1 MSLEVGFS
9 GNIFKAPYNDLHQLA
24 TKAWVKTVWQFQQT
38 HNIRLD
44 TDIPEL
50 LISRMN
56 DELIMPA
63 FYKAG
68 F

>member
-1 MSLEVGFS
+1 M
-9 GNIFKAPYNDLHQLA
+9 
-24 TKAWVKTVWQFQQT
+24 WQFQQT
-38 HNIRLD
+38 HNIQLD
-44 TDIPEL
+44 TDIAEL
-50 LISRMN
+50 LTSRMN

>member
-9 GNIFKAPYNDLHQLA
+9 GNIFMANYDDLHHLA
-24 TKAWVKTVWQFQQT
+24 TKAWVKTIWQFQQA
-38 HNIRLD
+38 HNIWLD

-50 LISRMN
+50 LTSRMN